1 MKVFDKFAL
10 ATFKKFCFGFLLRHF
25 QTFVSAAIPHY
36 CLKIS
41 PRQLKNIFSAAI
53 PPYSFDNILAP
64 FQKVS
69 YPQFNS
75 VASNFPWD
83 VCKKVCWL
91 HFNIV
96 ASRKNLSRTFL
107 SCKTALL
114 LQNWIE
120 TLPKLILAVFEHY
133 CFKKTLN
140 RLLRF
145 VWAPIQF

>member
-1 MKVFDKFAL
+1 MFVL
-10 ATFKKFCFGFLLRHF
+10 ATFQIYCFGFFLRHF
-25 QTFVSAAIPHY
+25 QTFFSAALPHY

-41 PRQLKNIFSAAI
+41 PRQLNNIFSAAI

-64 FQKVS
+64 FQNAS
-69 YPQFNS
+69 YPQFNMLLRTFLKTF
-75 VASNFPWD
+75 A
-83 VCKKVCWL
+83 KKVFWL

-120 TLPKLILAVFEHY
+120 TLLKLILAVFEHY